1 MNVINMSKERLKRI
15 QGSLLAGAAGDALG
29 YTVEFMGEDEIGR
42 RFGENGIT
50 EFILSN
56 GLARIS
62 DDTQMTLFTA
72 TGLLFGTTRGMTRG
86 VMGDYSDYIRF
97 SYKEWYRTQTERYPL
112 PEGYHFSWL
121 INIPELFSRRA
132 PGNTCMSAL
141 ASEKDGTIE
150 DPINHSKGCG
160 GVMRV
165 APVGLYFSGN
175 QIPIEESDRIAAEAA
190 AITHGHELGWLPAA
204 ALAHIARLL
213 AEAENPSI
221 SEAVH
226 DAIDTLPKLFP
237 EAKHLKEFQ
246 FLMQRAVDLS
256 QSGEAD
262 RDVIHA
268 LGEGWVGDEALAIAV
283 YCALKYQTDM
293 EKALIAAVNHK
304 GDSDSTGA
312 ITGNILGAALGI
324 DSIPEKFIDHLELKN
339 TILEIA
345 DDLYNDC
352 QMDEYNRDDPVW
364 AAKYI
369 YNTCP
374 RDVRKRNA

>member
-1 MNVINMSKERLKRI
+1 MNKDRLKRI
-15 QGSLLAGAAGDALG
+15 QGSLLAGAVGDALG
-29 YTVEFMGEDEIGR
+29 YTVEFMSEDEISR
-42 RFGENGIT
+42 RFGANGIT
-50 EFILSN
+50 EFCLCN
-56 GLARIS
+56 GLAKIS

-86 VMGDYSDYIRF
+86 IMGSYADYIRF
-97 SYKEWYRTQTERYPL
+97 SYKEWYLTQTARYPL

-141 ASEKDGTIE
+141 ASEKDGTLE
-150 DPINHSKGCG
+150 APINHSKGCG

-190 AITHGHELGWLPAA
+190 AITHGHDLGWLPAA
-204 ALAHIARLL
+204 VLAHIVRVL
-213 AEAENPSI
+213 AEAEKPSI
-221 SEAVH
+221 LEAVH
-226 DAIDTLPKLFP
+226 DAMDTLPKVFP
-237 EAKHLKEFQ
+237 EAKHLEEFQ
-246 FLMQRAVDLS
+246 SFMQRAVDLS
-256 QSGEAD
+256 QSGKAD
-262 RDVIHA
+262 RDAIHI

-283 YCALKYQTDM
+283 YCALKYQNDM

-324 DSIPEKFIDHLELKN
+324 DAIPKKFLDYLELKD
-339 TILEIA
+339 TILELA

-352 QMDEYNRDDPVW
+352 QIDEYDVDDPVW
-364 AAKYI
+364 ADKYI
-369 YNTCP
+369 YNTYP
-374 RDVRKRNA
+374 KDVRKIKA

>member
-1 MNVINMSKERLKRI
+1 MSKDRPNRI

-29 YTVEFMGEDEIGR
+29 YSVEFMGEDEISR
-42 RFGENGIT
+42 RFGANGIT
-50 EFILSN
+50 EYCLYN

-86 VMGDYSDYIRF
+86 IMGDYSDYIRF

-112 PEGYHFSWL
+112 PESYHFSWL

-141 ASEKDGTIE
+141 ASEKYGTID

-165 APVGLYFSGN
+165 APVGLYFSRN
-175 QIPIEESDRIAAEAA
+175 QIPIEASDRIAAEAA

-204 ALAHIARLL
+204 ALAHIVRVL
-213 AEAENPSI
+213 AEAEKPSVLG
-221 SEAVH
+221 AVL
-226 DAIDTLPKLFP
+226 DAIETLPKVFP
-237 EAKHLKEFQ
+237 ETKHLQEFQ
-246 FLMQRAVDLS
+246 TLMQQAVDLS
-256 QSGEAD
+256 QSGKAD
-262 RDVIHA
+262 RDAIHA

-293 EKALIAAVNHK
+293 EKALITAVNHK

-324 DSIPEKFIDHLELKN
+324 DAIPEKFIDHLELKD
-339 TILEIA
+339 TILELA

-352 QMDEYNRDDPVW
+352 QMDDYDMDDPVW

-369 YNTCP
+369 YNTYP
-374 RDVRKRNA
+374 KDVRGRNA

>member
-1 MNVINMSKERLKRI
+1 MSEERLKRI
-15 QGSLLAGAAGDALG
+15 QGSILAGAAGDALG
-29 YTVEFMGEDEIGR
+29 YTVEFMGENEIDR
-42 RFGENGIT
+42 QFGKNGIT
-50 EFILSN
+50 EYSLNN

-86 VMGDYSDYIRF
+86 IMGSYEDYIHF
-97 SYKEWYRTQTERYPL
+97 SYKEWYLTQTARYPL
-112 PEGYHFSWL
+112 PEGYHRSWL
-121 INIPELFSRRA
+121 INLPELFNRRA

-141 ASEKDGTIE
+141 ASEEHGSTAH
-150 DPINHSKGCG
+150 PINHSKGCG

-175 QIPIEESDRIAAEAA
+175 QIPIEASDRIAGEAA

-204 ALAHIARLL
+204 ALAHIVRVL
-213 AEAENPSI
+213 AEAEKPSVLG
-221 SEAVH
+221 AVL
-226 DAIDTLPKLFP
+226 DAIETMPKVFP
-237 EAKHLKEFQ
+237 ETKHLQELQ
-246 FLMQRAVDLS
+246 TLMQQAVALS
-256 QSGEAD
+256 QSGKAD
-262 RDVIHA
+262 RDAIHA

-293 EKALIAAVNHK
+293 EKALITAVNHK
-304 GDSDSTGA
+304 GDSDSTGS

-324 DSIPEKFIDHLELKN
+324 DAIPEKFINHLELKD
-339 TILEIA
+339 TILELA

-352 QMDEYNRDDPVW
+352 QMDDYDMGDPVW

-369 YNTCP
+369 YNTYP
-374 RDVRKRNA
+374 RAARERNA

>member
-1 MNVINMSKERLKRI
+1 MNIRSLDRF

-86 VMGDYSDYIRF
+86 IMGSYADYIRF
-97 SYKEWYRTQTERYPL
+97 SYKEWYLSQTARYPL

-121 INIPELFSRRA
+121 VNIPELFSRRA

-175 QIPIEESDRIAAEAA
+175 QISIEESDRIAAEAA

-204 ALAHIARLL
+204 ALAHIVRVL
-213 AEAENPSI
+213 AEAEKPSVLG
-221 SEAVH
+221 AVL
-226 DAIDTLPKLFP
+226 DAIETLPKVFP
-237 EAKHLKEFQ
+237 ETKHLQELQ
-246 FLMQRAVDLS
+246 TLMQQAV
-256 QSGEAD
+256 
-262 RDVIHA
+262 A
-268 LGEGWVGDEALAIAV
+268 L
-283 YCALKYQTDM
+283 T
-293 EKALIAAVNHK
+293 
-304 GDSDSTGA
+304 
-312 ITGNILGAALGI
+312 
-324 DSIPEKFIDHLELKN
+324 
-339 TILEIA
+339 
-345 DDLYNDC
+345 
-352 QMDEYNRDDPVW
+352 
-364 AAKYI
+364 
-369 YNTCP
+369 
-374 RDVRKRNA
+374 

>member
-1 MNVINMSKERLKRI
+1 MSKDRPNRI

-29 YTVEFMGEDEIGR
+29 YSVEFMGEDEISR
-42 RFGENGIT
+42 RFGANGIT
-50 EFILSN
+50 EYCLYN

-86 VMGDYSDYIRF
+86 IMGDYSDYIRF

-112 PEGYHFSWL
+112 PESYHFSWL

-141 ASEKDGTIE
+141 ASEKYGTID

-165 APVGLYFSGN
+165 APVGLYFSRN
-175 QIPIEESDRIAAEAA
+175 QIPIEASDRIAAEAA

-204 ALAHIARLL
+204 ALAHIVRVL
-213 AEAENPSI
+213 AEAEKPSVLG
-221 SEAVH
+221 AVL
-226 DAIDTLPKLFP
+226 DAIETLPKVFP
-237 EAKHLKEFQ
+237 ETKHLQEFQ
-246 FLMQRAVDLS
+246 TLMQQAVDLY
-256 QSGEAD
+256 QSGKAD
-262 RDVIHA
+262 RDAIHA

-293 EKALIAAVNHK
+293 EKALITAVNHK

-324 DSIPEKFIDHLELKN
+324 DAIPEKFIDHLELKD
-339 TILEIA
+339 TILELA

-352 QMDEYNRDDPVW
+352 QMDDYDMDDPVW

-369 YNTCP
+369 YNTYP
-374 RDVRKRNA
+374 KDVRGRNA

>member
-1 MNVINMSKERLKRI
+1 MSKERLKRF

-29 YTVEFMGEDEIGR
+29 YTVEFMGEDEIDL
-42 RFGENGIT
+42 RFGKSGIT
-50 EFILSN
+50 EYSLYN
-56 GLARIS
+56 GFARIS

-86 VMGDYSDYIRF
+86 VMGSYADYIRF
-97 SYKEWYRTQTERYPL
+97 SYKEWYLTQTAKYPL

-141 ASEKDGTIE
+141 ASEKYGTTD

-165 APVGLYFSGN
+165 APVGLYFSGKN
-175 QIPIEESDRIAAEAA
+175 IPIEESDRIGAEAA

-204 ALAHIARLL
+204 ALVHIVRELT
-213 AEAENPSI
+213 EAEEPSVLA
-221 SEAVH
+221 AVQNTI
-226 DAIDTLPKLFP
+226 AVLPKVFP
-237 EAKHLKEFQ
+237 EAKHVVDLQ
-246 FLMQRAVDLS
+246 ALMERAVTLS
-256 QSGEAD
+256 QSGKNDLDA
-262 RDVIHA
+262 IHS
-268 LGEGWVGDEALAIAV
+268 LGEGWVGDEALAIAI
-283 YCALKYQTDM
+283 YCALKYPTDL

-312 ITGNILGAALGI
+312 ITGNILGAALGAHA
-324 DSIPEKFIDHLELKN
+324 IPQKFLKHLELKE
-339 TILEIA
+339 TILELA
-345 DDLYNDC
+345 DDLFHDC
-352 QMDEYNRDDPVW
+352 QMDDYEGYDPVW

-369 YNTCP
+369 HNTYP
-374 RDVRKRNA
+374 TIRE